1 MPHKKRKG
9 ILSVPKESYPEPHE
23 LEAVATL
30 ISYGYD
36 ISFITPT
43 RIKGQK
49 TPDITMTGLDWEIKT
64 PMGDSKTTISNALK
78 RGAKQSKYLII
89 DLRKT
94 KIKDLQAQKEIQISM
109 SKTRSIQR
117 VIVIN
122 KNSEIIDIP

>member
-43 RIKGQK
+43 RIK
-49 TPDITMTGLDWEIKT
+49 
-64 PMGDSKTTISNALK
+64 
-78 RGAKQSKYLII
+78 
-89 DLRKT
+89 
-94 KIKDLQAQKEIQISM
+94 DLQAQKEIQISM